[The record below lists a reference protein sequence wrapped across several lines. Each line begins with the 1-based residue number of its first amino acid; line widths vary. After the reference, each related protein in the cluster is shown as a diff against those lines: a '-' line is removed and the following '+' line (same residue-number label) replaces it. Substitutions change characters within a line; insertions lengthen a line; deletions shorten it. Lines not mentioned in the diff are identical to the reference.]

1 MGIFMTPAVFVACT
15 CCKDC
20 IYIMAVQELW
30 EGIKFHSP
38 LLFQVAT
45 PECRGQN
52 RSVEKGMACRK
63 NYNDDI
69 LHLYSRGRS
78 LAHVCYQG
86 EAGLFH
92 EQKANAIL
100 RTQLWGAPGHAGEV
114 NAGSIQGSRMS
125 SASQVK
131 SGAAMGGLMEGTL
144 L

>member
-1 MGIFMTPAVFVACT
+1 MGIFMTPAVFVACI

-86 EAGLFH
+86 ETGLFH

-100 RTQLWGAPGHAGEV
+100 RGSSCGEPLV
-114 NAGSIQGSRMS
+114 MLERSMRALYR
-125 SASQVK
+125 
-131 SGAAMGGLMEGTL
+131 AAR
-144 L
+144 